1 MAKFGAIY
9 LSYSRDKFDIEEIN
23 NIASI
28 LVKEGYQFSVRYRQ
42 ETPWIQLYVNEPEK
56 VISYGKKIAQIFP
69 NQKILGLAAYT
80 ISDSVSFCYFQGKQ
94 VIRLLQS
101 GFITERQWEII
112 EGEKQPWE
120 DKIFEKLSLEIGTKG
135 MVSYHIN
142 QIGVSLNLPGFGI
155 PQSGE
160 PWTIEISH

>member
-9 LSYSRDKFDIEEIN
+9 LSYSPDKFDVEEIN

-28 LVKEGYQFSVRYRQ
+28 LVEQGYQVPIRYHQ
-42 ETPWIQLYVNEPEK
+42 ESSWIQLYIDEPETIITYTK
-56 VISYGKKIAQIFP
+56 QVAQIFP
-69 NQKILGLAAYT
+69 NKKTLGLAAYT
-80 ISDSVSFCYFQGKQ
+80 LSDSVSFCYFQGKQ

-101 GFITERQWEII
+101 GFTTERQWEII

-120 DKIFEKLSLEIGTKG
+120 KEIFKKLTLEIGTKG

-142 QIGVSLNLPGFGI
+142 QIGVLLNLPGFGI
-155 PQSGE
+155 PRSGE
-160 PWTIEISH
+160 PWTIQISY

>member
-1 MAKFGAIY
+1 MTKFGAIY
-9 LSYSRDKFDIEEIN
+9 LSYSRDQFDIDEIN

-28 LVKEGYQFSVRYRQ
+28 LVKEGYQFPVRYHQ

-80 ISDSVSFCYFQGKQ
+80 VSDSVSFCYFQGKQ

-101 GFITERQWEII
+101 GFITERQWEKI
-112 EGEKQPWE
+112 EGKKQPWE
-120 DKIFEKLSLEIGTKG
+120 DKILNKLTLEIGTKG
-135 MVSYHIN
+135 MVSYNIN
-142 QIGVSLNLPGFGI
+142 QIGVLLNLPGFGI
-155 PQSGE
+155 PQPGE
-160 PWTIEISH
+160 PWTIQISH